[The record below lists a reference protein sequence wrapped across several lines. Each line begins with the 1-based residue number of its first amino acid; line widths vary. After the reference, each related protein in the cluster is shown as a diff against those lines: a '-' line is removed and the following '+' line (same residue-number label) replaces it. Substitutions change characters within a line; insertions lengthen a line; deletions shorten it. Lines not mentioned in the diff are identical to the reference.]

1 MIKEDLTDSKKIDYI
16 YKRLKRQMFFYYL
29 NLILKLIIIL
39 TLFFYWYKVISS
51 ISLDSLI
58 KNQISSELDLKSGLN
73 LNDLNKNLSGWL
85 ISPDLMQE
93 LNNILNTK

>member
-39 TLFFYWYKVISS
+39 TLFFYWYKVISN

-58 KNQISSELDLKSGLN
+58 KNQINNELNSKSWLN
-73 LNDLNKNLSGWL
+73 INDLNKSLSGWI
-85 ISPDLMQE
+85 ISPDLMKE
-93 LNNILNTK
+93 LNNMLNIK